1 MYDNVFL
8 FIKLVDFAS
17 YSNLARAV
25 KIPQPSI
32 SRKIQQ
38 LEEHLQV
45 RLLHRDNRNFSLTN
59 AGEDLYNRFKA
70 SEQALAQD
78 LESVWLLQPQNLEG
92 TLRVALAPSLAEEL
106 VVPKLAR
113 FNARYPKVVLQISM
127 LASSFDLTVK
137 NFDLALG
144 VRPLAASD
152 FVKVQILRKFCLKF
166 YASANYAL
174 QHKIPV
180 QPLDLERHQLIGGAI
195 VKQKSSFVMHNL
207 TTGHEE
213 TVYLHSCINHDSV
226 YQSLNIA
233 KGGEFIFSALDF
245 VMQSRIQ
252 DGSFIEILPEY
263 ILKEIPCYLTQNTAT
278 QNLLTNEFAKFLT
291 QCISEGISK

>member
-17 YSNLARAV
+17 YSNLARVV
-25 KIPQPSI
+25 KISQSSI
-32 SRKIQQ
+32 TRKIQQ

-45 RLLHRDNRNFSLTN
+45 RLLHRDNRNFSLTH
-59 AGEDLYNRFKA
+59 AGEDLYNRFKT
-70 SEQALAQD
+70 SEQALTQD

-92 TLRVALAPSLAEEL
+92 TLRVALAPSLAEEF

-113 FNARYPKVVLQISM
+113 FNLRYPKVTLQISM
-127 LASSFDLTVK
+127 LASSFDLTAK

-144 VRPLAASD
+144 VRPLAVSD
-152 FVKVQILRKFCLKF
+152 IVTSRIIRKFCLKL
-166 YASANYAL
+166 YAAANYSTRHEIPTQPFDL
-174 QHKIPV
+174 EQHK
-180 QPLDLERHQLIGGAI
+180 LIGGAI
-195 VKQKSSFVMHNL
+195 IKQKSNFVMHNL
-207 TTGHEE
+207 TTGHED

-226 YQSLNIA
+226 YQSLSIA
-233 KGGEFIFSALDF
+233 SGGEFIFSAPDF
-245 VMQSRIQ
+245 VMQSRVQ

-263 ILKEIPCYLTQNTAT
+263 ILKEIPCYLTHVTAT

-291 QCISEGISK
+291 QCISEDV